1 MQMTESPGIDAYSLD
16 TQTFNVFHMGLV
28 RIDVREAKR
37 ILSAKKRKPRI
48 YQCQLEP
55 LAGMVR
61 RRKMNKLPDG
71 TIEVA
76 PSAVSLDW
84 ELIATPKIDLEV
96 PILLA
101 RLPEKLRGI
110 WPIDGWHRIAKAV
123 DAGLQSLPCY
133 ILSAKDTARVI
144 EWPD

>member
-1 MQMTESPGIDAYSLD
+1 MTQPTEIDPYSLD
-16 TQTFNVFHMGLV
+16 TQSFNVFHMGLV

-37 ILSAKKRKPRI
+37 ILSAKKRRPRI
-48 YQCQLEP
+48 HQCQLEP

-61 RRKMNKLPDG
+61 RPEINTLSDG

-76 PSAVSLDW
+76 ASSVSLDW
-84 ELIATPKIDLEV
+84 DLIASPKVDLEV

-101 RLPEKLRGI
+101 RLPKQLPGL

-123 DAGLQSLPCY
+123 DAGIQSLPCY
-133 ILSAKDTARVI
+133 ILSAKDTARII